1 MKYQNTL
8 ILCTLLMVCGSF
20 TTDYSLVNNSFGS
33 VDSPTK
39 VQKFYPNPATQFIQF
54 EFDKSVD
61 KSYTLEIYNFIGR
74 KMSSSIV
81 TEAKLTVYFND
92 AYYRG
97 LYIFQLRDR
106 SGRIIESGKFQ
117 VIR

>member
-1 MKYQNTL
+1 
-8 ILCTLLMVCGSF
+8 MVCSSF
-20 TTDYSLVNNSFGS
+20 TTDYSLMNNAFGS
-33 VDSPTK
+33 VGSPTK
-39 VQKFYPNPATQFIQF
+39 IQKFYPNPATQFIKF

-74 KMSSSIV
+74 KMASSIV
-81 TEAKLTVYFND
+81 TEAKLTFYFND
-92 AYYRG
+92 TYYRG

>member
-1 MKYQNTL
+1 M
-8 ILCTLLMVCGSF
+8 
-20 TTDYSLVNNSFGS
+20 
-33 VDSPTK
+33 
-39 VQKFYPNPATQFIQF
+39 A
-54 EFDKSVD
+54 
-61 KSYTLEIYNFIGR
+61 
-74 KMSSSIV
+74 SSIV
-81 TEAKLTVYFND
+81 TEAKLTFYFND

>member
-1 MKYQNTL
+1 
-8 ILCTLLMVCGSF
+8 MVCSSF
-20 TTDYSLVNNSFGS
+20 TTDYSLMNNAFGS
-33 VDSPTK
+33 VGSPTK
-39 VQKFYPNPATQFIQF
+39 IQKFYPNPATQFIKF

-74 KMSSSIV
+74 KMASSIV
-81 TEAKLTVYFND
+81 TEAKLTFYFND